1 MGGLHRAP
9 HHGGTVA
16 TAIQQPLPP
25 GWGQALLAV
34 VPLASLGAA
43 KQAAVVRLCS
53 DALGADC
60 GSLFDYLTAST
71 HVLAT
76 LDGRLVG
83 HACWTSRQLQP
94 AGLSPLRTAW
104 VDAVSVAPTHQ
115 RRGIGTLVMRRLAD
129 ETADF
134 DLRALG
140 TEQMAYF
147 ARLGWETWDGPTR
160 GVLHDPLDSLMILRT
175 ATSPQLQR
183 TVAISAL

>member
-1 MGGLHRAP
+1 
-9 HHGGTVA
+9 V
-16 TAIQQPLPP
+16 
-25 GWGQALLAV
+25 LAV
-34 VPLASLGAA
+34 VPLASLGPAR
-43 KQAAVVRLCS
+43 KAAVVRLCS
-53 DALGADC
+53 DALRADC

-71 HVLAT
+71 HVLAS

-94 AGLSPLRTAW
+94 AGLPPLRTAW

-115 RRGIGTLVMRRLAD
+115 RRGLGTLVMGWLAD

-134 DLRALG
+134 ELRALG

-147 ARLGWETWDGPTR
+147 ARLGWEAWPGPTR

-175 ATSPQLQR
+175 ATSPQLDR